1 MEPILVRTS
10 TLTPDY
16 IKSNLGIV
24 NRPVL
29 LHVSEEVEKVVKLW
43 SPTELDQERKLVELL
58 IVRDGYSDFQIL
70 ARAPSASPSLPNDGR
85 VVISCVRWEEKGIT
99 VVTSVDI
106 ISLLEKLVG
115 SSFST
120 EEKSRIRRNLQFLK
134 PYTITRSSP
143 ESRRLFNLLMAMEN
157 PRPRN
162 IEKDLKVFKW
172 DDLFVAAQRVLSKY
186 CANPNA
192 LRCKASPSSRNS
204 PAKPSAA
211 ENHLSSLRPRRIW
224 GYEQIFTDT
233 ILQSV
238 HLSTVCV

>member
-1 MEPILVRTS
+1 MEPVLVRTS

-16 IKSNLGIV
+16 IKSHLGIV

-29 LHVSEEVEKVVKLW
+29 LHVNEEVENVVKLW
-43 SPTELDQERKLVELL
+43 TAGELDQERKLVELL
-58 IVRDGYSDFQIL
+58 IVREGYSDFHIL
-70 ARAPSASPSLPNDGR
+70 ARASSVGPLLPNDGR
-85 VVISCVRWEEKGIT
+85 VVISCVRWEEKSMT

-192 LRCKASPSSRNS
+192 LRREASPSSRNS
-204 PAKPSAA
+204 PAKSSAA
-211 ENHLSSLRPRRIW
+211 ENVLGSLRPRRIS
-224 GYEQIFTDT
+224 GCKQIITDT
-233 ILQSV
+233 FVQSV
-238 HLSTVCV
+238 NLSSVCV